1 MQVKLELVYEVG
13 RNVSLRKSGHVAE
26 LVGGVVW
33 HESIHLDVLSIDAQT
48 VGNTLGQE
56 SEDLADGSRTACNKA
71 VVQAIVETDL
81 DEGAV

>member
-1 MQVKLELVYEVG
+1 VQVKLELVYEVG

-48 VGNTLGQE
+48 VGNTLG
-56 SEDLADGSRTACNKA
+56 
-71 VVQAIVETDL
+71 
-81 DEGAV
+81 